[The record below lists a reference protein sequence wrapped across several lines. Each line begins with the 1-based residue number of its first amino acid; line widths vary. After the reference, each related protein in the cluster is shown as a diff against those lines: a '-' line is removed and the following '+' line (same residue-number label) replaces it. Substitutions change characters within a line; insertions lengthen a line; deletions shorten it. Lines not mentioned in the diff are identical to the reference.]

1 MEQATHRFLLSQRA
15 AVSELIERAPE
26 GSVITRSGLERRL
39 SEIDT
44 QLEPYEGV
52 SPHVMRARLMFRGG
66 PVVGDYGIWADF
78 CGDAVS
84 QFARALSFVGASQ
97 GNPLSSTGPVP
108 RSDDFKILITGVV
121 HGSFGFDIR
130 EASDQ
135 SIMYGEST
143 VVEVAVEKTKRIL
156 QASVGSDEQLAEAV
170 ESSDI
175 RALRAIQTFLK
186 TVSDANAVCGLSF
199 DGEEFEFH
207 DPAQVKRSHDR
218 LGSEYIKES
227 EVSLSGQ
234 FLGLFPVNP
243 RVQFKITGGDV
254 SFPEG
259 EDHQVVV
266 APMQADMIAD
276 LGEQSVLRLALEGLT
291 VRVQARSRTV
301 GSGRPR
307 YVFTQWADSAE
318 TVLRTLEALE
328 GE

>member
-1 MEQATHRFLLSQRA
+1 M
-15 AVSELIERAPE
+15 
-26 GSVITRSGLERRL
+26 
-39 SEIDT
+39 
-44 QLEPYEGV
+44 
-52 SPHVMRARLMFRGG
+52 
-66 PVVGDYGIWADF
+66 
-78 CGDAVS
+78 
-84 QFARALSFVGASQ
+84 
-97 GNPLSSTGPVP
+97 
-108 RSDDFKILITGVV
+108 
-121 HGSFGFDIR
+121 
-130 EASDQ
+130 
-135 SIMYGEST
+135 
-143 VVEVAVEKTKRIL
+143 AVEKTKRIL

-218 LGSEYIKES
+218 LGSEYIDES

-301 GSGRPR
+301 WFWPASLCLHSVGR
-307 YVFTQWADSAE
+307 
-318 TVLRTLEALE
+318 LC
-328 GE
+328 